1 MPDAVLTLEEARGV
15 MLAAQELLD
24 PPPANPGIDDVH
36 ALIERL
42 GVLQID
48 TINVVRRT
56 QYLVLWS
63 RLGAYD
69 DALLDELHYPRRLTF
84 EYWSHAASIVPM
96 SDYPHYRSVMLRA
109 ASGELWDDY
118 LRWREEHPNVVQKT
132 LEAIRERGPLGS
144 ADFER
149 PANAKKTKPWDWYGP
164 KETRVALDLL
174 WMSGELMV
182 HSRRAGQKVYDLRE
196 RVLAETHSAAIPSD
210 DDLPSLEESL
220 RHFVRRTI
228 SALGIVTP
236 SWLWDYFRLRS
247 YKLLPSNN
255 GDGRAPATRAAAK
268 HALEALAREGAV
280 MPVTVNGLPERAYLG
295 VERLD
300 DLERIRDGLIHER
313 TTLLSPF
320 DSLIWDRLRARQ
332 LFGHEVVFEAYIV
345 PEKRRYGY
353 YSLAILHR
361 GQIVGR
367 LDPKM
372 DRATSQLL
380 IRGVYLEPGVAV
392 DASLVDGL
400 AETLRDLARF
410 LGATSI
416 AVERSEPAPLATK
429 IRPLLKSPSAK
440 TPRKRAHT
448 SATMTSGA

>member
-1 MPDAVLTLEEARGV
+1 MPEEVLSLEEARGV
-15 MLAAQELLD
+15 MLAAQGLLD
-24 PPPANPGIDDVH
+24 PPPVNPVIDDVH

-63 RLGAYD
+63 RLGTYD
-69 DALLDELHYPRRLTF
+69 DALLDELLHPRRLIF

-96 SDYPHYRSVMLRA
+96 SDYPHYRAVMLRA
-109 ASGELWDDY
+109 AEGALWDDY
-118 LRWREEHPNVVQKT
+118 LRWREEHPDVIQKT
-132 LEAIRERGPLGS
+132 LEAIRARGPLGS

-149 PANAKKTKPWDWYGP
+149 PANAKKTEPWDWYGP
-164 KETRVALDLL
+164 KETRVALDAL
-174 WMSGELMV
+174 WMTGELMV

-196 RVLAETHSAAIPSD
+196 RVLAETYGEAIPAD
-210 DDLPSLEESL
+210 DDLPTADESL
-220 RHFVRRTI
+220 SHFISRTI

-247 YKLLPSNN
+247 YKLIPSNN
-255 GDGRAPATRAAAK
+255 GNGRAPATRAAAK
-268 HALEALAREGAV
+268 QALDALAHAGAV
-280 MPVTVNGLPERAYLG
+280 IPVTVDGLPERSYLG

-300 DLERIRDGLIHER
+300 DLERIRSGATHEH

-332 LFGHEVVFEAYIV
+332 LFGHEVVFEAYVV

-372 DRATSQLL
+372 DRATQQLL
-380 IRGVYLEPGVAV
+380 IRGVYLEPGVTV
-392 DASLVDGL
+392 DTSLLDGL

-416 AVERSEPAPLATK
+416 TVERSEPSSLATK
-429 IRPLLKSPSAK
+429 LRPLLKSSSAK
-440 TPRKRAHT
+440 APRKHARM

>member
-1 MPDAVLTLEEARGV
+1 MSEEVLSLEEARGV
-15 MLAAQELLD
+15 MLAAQGLLD

-69 DALLDELHYPRRLTF
+69 DALLDELLYPRRLTF
-84 EYWSHAASIVPM
+84 EYWSHAASIVPV
-96 SDYPHYRSVMLRA
+96 SDYPHYRTVMLRA

-118 LRWREEHPNVVQKT
+118 LRWREEHPDVIQKT

-164 KETRVALDLL
+164 KESRVALDAL
-174 WMSGELMV
+174 WMTGELMV
-182 HSRRAGQKVYDLRE
+182 HSRRSGQKVYDLRE
-196 RVLAETHSAAIPSD
+196 RVLAATYGEGGPSD
-210 DDLPSLEESL
+210 DGLPTPEESL
-220 RHFVRRTI
+220 RHFVSRTV

-247 YKLLPSNN
+247 YKLIPSNN

-268 HALEALAREGAV
+268 QALEALAHAGAV
-280 MPVTVNGLPERAYLG
+280 IPATVDGLPERAYLG

-300 DLERIRDGLIHER
+300 DLERIRSGAARER

-320 DSLIWDRLRARQ
+320 DNLIWDRLRARQ
-332 LFGHEVVFEAYIV
+332 LFGHEVVFEAYVV

-372 DRATSQLL
+372 DRATQQLL
-380 IRGVYLEPGVAV
+380 IRGVYLELGATV
-392 DASLVDGL
+392 DAVLLDGL

-416 AVERSEPAPLATK
+416 TVERSEPSSLATK
-429 IRPLLKSPSAK
+429 LRPLLKSPSAK
-440 TPRKRAHT
+440 APRKRARM